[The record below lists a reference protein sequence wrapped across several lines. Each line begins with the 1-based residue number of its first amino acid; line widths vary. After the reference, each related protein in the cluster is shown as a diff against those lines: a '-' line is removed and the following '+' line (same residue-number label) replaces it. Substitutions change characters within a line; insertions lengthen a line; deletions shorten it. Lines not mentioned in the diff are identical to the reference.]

1 MNNDIYKIKRTD
13 VIQKFLLGY
22 TVGKISGDT
31 GVPKIRIERE
41 MEYELRRNPAFVER
55 RAQSMYAKRKRW
67 AGAVLVMEPRE
78 RYHQ

>member
-1 MNNDIYKIKRTD
+1 MNNDIYKTKRTD

-22 TVGKISGDT
+22 TIGKISSDT

-41 MEYELRRNPAFVER
+41 MEYELKRNPAYVER
-55 RAQSMYAKRKRW
+55 RAQSMYAKQRRW

>member
-13 VIQKFLLGY
+13 VIQMFLMGY
-22 TVGKISGDT
+22 TVGKISGLT
-31 GVPKIRIERE
+31 GVPKIRIIRE
-41 MEYELRRNPAFVER
+41 MEYELKRNPAYVER

-78 RYHQ
+78 RYHE

>member
-1 MNNDIYKIKRTD
+1 MTDIYKIKRTD
-13 VIQKFLLGY
+13 VIQKFLLGLSI
-22 TVGKISGDT
+22 GAISGLT
-31 GVPKIRIERE
+31 GVPKIRIQRE
-41 MEYELRRNPAFVER
+41 LEFELRRNPAFVER